1 MDTLVLGHAGHWL
14 IDVLYLL
21 PLVALAVALAVG
33 KWRERGE
40 RP

>member
-1 MDTLVLGHAGHWL
+1 MDAVVLGHAGHWL
-14 IDVLYLL
+14 IDLIYLL
-21 PLVALAVALAVG
+21 PLLALAVALVVG